1 MPKVEVTNGTVRGDD
16 GQYYT
21 KGQQVELSKER
32 YEQIKAKG
40 DYVKLVRGGGDKT
53 DDGDDNQEQEA
64 APDEPEPDPA
74 PADPEQW
81 PEEDDRVIDDLPE
94 SVHYLN
100 NIKK

>member
-16 GQYYT
+16 GQYYG
-21 KGQQVELSKER
+21 KGQTLELSKER
-32 YEQIKAKG
+32 YDEVKAKG
-40 DYVKLVRGGGDKT
+40 DYVKLVRGGSDKSE
-53 DDGDDNQEQEA
+53 DNDSQEEEA

-74 PADPEQW
+74 PTDPEVW
-81 PEEDDRVIDDLPE
+81 PEEDDRVLDDLPE